1 MAKEE
6 QPLEPAAA
14 RALHQVQVEL
24 DTRVSI
30 STAPLRPLSTRCMC
44 LDSLCTALMVSL
56 CLGTALVSAQLWP
69 LHSSGWPLPS
79 SFHSHR
85 WARPA
90 RGAAGPSVLDMHSS
104 TCISS
109 TGQIRSDLKVGRSDA
124 LELTADGVV
133 FSTRRT

>member
-44 LDSLCTALMVSL
+44 LDSLCTALIVSL
-56 CLGTALVSAQLWP
+56 CLGTALVSACKASGLCTALVSAPLWLASAQLFP
-69 LHSSGWPLPS
+69 QSQMGEASS
-79 SFHSHR
+79 
-85 WARPA
+85 
-90 RGAAGPSVLDMHSS
+90 
-104 TCISS
+104 
-109 TGQIRSDLKVGRSDA
+109 RSGRAFRS
-124 LELTADGVV
+124 
-133 FSTRRT
+133 